1 MEMSLEK
8 LSDGRFES
16 ALIYLSSTDEEHAEL
31 SGEVKRLEELIKQAK
46 SHAFLLS
53 SGTVA
58 EREAQAIDSPSYKNA
73 VDEWVGAYKEF
84 KTLENKRMHE
94 IRITEIWQTLS
105 ANRRKGSL

>member
-8 LSDGRFES
+8 LNDGRVEK
-16 ALIYLSSTDEEHAEL
+16 ALMYLSQTDEEHAFL

-73 VDEWVGAYKEF
+73 VDEWVDAYKKF
-84 KTLENKRMHE
+84 KIIENKRIHE
-94 IRITEIWQTLS
+94 VRITEIWQTLS
-105 ANRRKGSL
+105 ANRRKGSI